1 MRNFFLLFLILS
13 LLSFSLER
21 KKKVEPTEKKQ
32 KERIKIKSKDNAK
45 CLVQMNNCSRG
56 CADIAV
62 PAREQ
67 RNRCN
72 QRCRTNY
79 EKCKSSLNKL

>member
-32 KERIKIKSKDNAK
+32 KERIKFTSKNNMK
-45 CLVQMNNCSRG
+45 CLRQMNHCSIG
-56 CADIAV
+56 CADIAA

-67 RNRCN
+67 KSRCHQRCN
-72 QRCRTNY
+72 TLY
-79 EKCKSSLNKL
+79 EKCKSSLK